1 MTSNEAAK
9 DILQELIKV
18 AADEGRIEE
27 EHLGRPLDGAEV
39 GRIADMV
46 MRRFETA
53 LVIGK

>member
-18 AADEGRIEE
+18 ASDEGRIEE
-27 EHLGRPLDGAEV
+27 ERLGRPLDEAEV

-46 MRRFETA
+46 MRQFETA